1 MTRNIYIST
10 SSPNFCKD
18 INDHALYNDTK
29 HTSTDMIMGTSKNVC
44 SLFDS
49 YLRNHEASM
58 HEITWRMCS
67 TQLRSS
73 SKKNQIKRTSD
84 EGVTQFTKQR
94 ESATGYSSFI

>member
-1 MTRNIYIST
+1 
-10 SSPNFCKD
+10 
-18 INDHALYNDTK
+18 
-29 HTSTDMIMGTSKNVC
+29 MIMGTSKNVR

-58 HEITWRMCS
+58 HKITWRMCS

-84 EGVTQFTKQR
+84 EGVTQFTKQVIFSLC
-94 ESATGYSSFI
+94 EFGPMCIQ